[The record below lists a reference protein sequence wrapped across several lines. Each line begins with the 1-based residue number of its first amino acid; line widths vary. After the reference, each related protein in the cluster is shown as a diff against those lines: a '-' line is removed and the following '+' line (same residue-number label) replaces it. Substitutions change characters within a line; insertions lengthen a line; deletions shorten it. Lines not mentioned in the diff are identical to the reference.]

1 MSINKLRSILYS
13 TARILGD
20 VNAAKKGKLGKRITN
35 KVIGRAVGKLF
46 RR

>member
-1 MSINKLRSILYS
+1 MNINKLRSILYT

-20 VNAAKKGKLGKRITN
+20 VNAAKKGKLGKRIAN

-46 RR
+46 RK